1 MPNLLD
7 DDNFCSTVVGGSCLN
22 KHPEIPINELLLEL
36 EALDVRASD
45 ARVSLTK
52 ENKQDGVIQCAKALG
67 HEGLYGVWLVFTMK
81 GLLDAFYY
89 GRW

>member
-7 DDNFCSTVVGGSCLN
+7 GDNFCSTVVGGSCLN

-36 EALDVRASD
+36 EALDARASD
-45 ARVSLTK
+45 ARASLIK

-67 HEGLYGVWLVFTMK
+67 HEGLHGVRFVFTRK
-81 GLLDAFYY
+81 GLLDTLYY